1 MKNKRIIGVC
11 ITKIHDTT
19 RADFM
24 HRLHHLAIKKDY
36 KLLIFNSFIDFY
48 NNDAFDKGAAAVYDI
63 INFDLIDAL
72 IIHTESFC
80 NKSIIENIINNAK
93 AHNTPVIL
101 IDKLRDDCFSIVGDY
116 EAALKT
122 VITHIVKDHGV
133 KDLFFI
139 GGKKD
144 NDPYTETRLRYYKE
158 VLNENG
164 IKYDE
169 SRVGYGEYWSE
180 PTKKIIWDLISD
192 GKKPPEAII
201 CANDYM
207 AFAACEELT
216 MNGFKVPEDVIIT
229 GFDGVPAS
237 EHFGP
242 KLTTCVESLENLA
255 IICLDAV
262 DKAISGEQPCVLKN
276 TFIPRISESCGCN
289 PLTQKY
295 FRDTAAELYTTLD
308 QIQIHEDFMYAC
320 INHMLNI
327 RDLHDLYS
335 SLSETILQNSYI
347 CLNSDFVASVING
360 KQKTRSCPS
369 DELIVIPSK
378 YSYDEAGKEGKIS
391 LSELV
396 PNFDKW
402 INDENSFVLNTVFVG
417 DNVCGYYAFKTDNII
432 GASHKIKRVLN
443 TVNIA
448 FTVAI
453 NYFKQLSMKLS
464 IQRAVV
470 INPLTDLP
478 NLKGTAAWFEEF
490 ASPEN
495 REKTFTISVYGLPKY
510 TYILENYGIAAADEA
525 VTLAANA
532 LKLANPDKCFIG
544 HIAEDEFVVINFY
557 DNPEDI
563 NDVINSATSVFFSVI
578 EGYNSESGKKYYVEV
593 NCGCTVVNP
602 GWNGSLESFIKFANS
617 EMYMNRLKFGMGSA
631 VREEIDPKTHY
642 KAFELLIEKNLF
654 SYHFQPIVN
663 AKNGEVFAYEALMRT
678 DSSIGMSPHDI
689 LEAAKE
695 YNRLYDIEKATMFN
709 VMEHFANNKDKF
721 GDKKVFIN
729 TIPGH
734 FLSDE
739 DLDTLIEKHKDNM
752 SRFLFELTE
761 QDTVPDD
768 ELYKIKKLS
777 GASDHNPIAIDDYGT
792 GHSNIVNLMRY
803 SPHIIKIDRFL
814 ITDIHKNQNKQHFV
828 RSTIEFAKLNNIM
841 VLAEGVETSN
851 ELHTLIDL
859 GVDYI
864 QGFYTGRPAPE
875 PILSISE
882 EIRQEIISANPLY

>member
-1 MKNKRIIGVC
+1 MDRKRIIGVC

-19 RADFM
+19 RADLM
-24 HRLHHLAIKKDY
+24 HRLHHLAMKNNY

-48 NNDAFDKGAAAVYDI
+48 NNDAFDKGAASVYDI

-80 NKSIIENIINNAK
+80 NKS
-93 AHNTPVIL
+93 L
-101 IDKLRDDCFSIVGDY
+101 IDKIIVNAKEHNTSVILLDRTCDGCFSIVGDY
-116 EAALKT
+116 EAAFKT
-122 VITHIVKDHGV
+122 VINHIIKEHSV

-139 GGKKD
+139 GGKKE
-144 NDPYTETRLRYYKE
+144 NDPFTESRIRCYKE
-158 VLNENG
+158 VLLENGVDFNENN
-164 IKYDE
+164 I
-169 SRVGYGEYWSE
+169 GYGEYWSG
-180 PTKKIIWDLISD
+180 PTKETVYNLISD
-192 GKKPPEAII
+192 GKKPPEAIV

-216 MNGFKVPEDVIIT
+216 NNGYRVPEDVIVT
-229 GFDGVPAS
+229 GYDGVPAS

-242 KLTTCVESLENLA
+242 KLTTCVENLEKLA
-255 IICLDAV
+255 EVCIEAV
-262 DKAISGEQPCVLKN
+262 DMAVRGEKPCTLKN
-276 TFIPRISESCGCN
+276 TFEPRISESCGCN
-289 PLTQKY
+289 QLTNEN
-295 FRDTAAELYTTLD
+295 FRDTASELYVTLD

-327 RDLHDLYS
+327 RDIHDLHS
-335 SLSETILQNSYI
+335 SLSEAILENSYI
-347 CLNSDFVASVING
+347 CLNSDFIASIINNN
-360 KQKTRSCPS
+360 KNKNRPS

-378 YSYDEAGKEGKIS
+378 YSYHEAGKESKITLTELLPNYNDWLDDKNS
-391 LSELV
+391 YILSAV
-396 PNFDKW
+396 Y
-402 INDENSFVLNTVFVG
+402 VG
-417 DNVCGYYAFKTDNII
+417 DYVCGYYAFKTDNII

-448 FTVAI
+448 FTVAM

-464 IQRAVV
+464 VQRAVV

-478 NLKGTAAWFEEF
+478 NLKGTATWFEEF

-495 REKTFTISVYGLPKY
+495 RSKTMTISVYALPKY
-510 TYILENYGIAAADEA
+510 TYILENYGISDAEKA
-525 VTLAANA
+525 VQLTANA
-532 LKLANPDKCFIG
+532 LKLANSGSCFIG
-544 HIAEDEFVVINFY
+544 HIAEDQFVVINQY

-563 NDVINSATSVFFSVI
+563 HDVINSATSAFFSVI
-578 EGYNSESGKKYYVEV
+578 ESYNSESGKKYYVEV

-602 GWNGSLESFIKFANS
+602 GWNGSLESFIKFANG
-617 EMYMNRLKFGMGSA
+617 EMYMNRLKLGMGS
-631 VREEIDPKTHY
+631 VIREESDPKTHY

-654 SYHFQPIVN
+654 KYHFQPIVN
-663 AKNGEVFAYEALMRT
+663 AKNGEIIAYEALMRT
-678 DSSIGMSPHDI
+678 DSAINMRPLEI

-709 VMEHFANNKDKF
+709 VMEHYSRNKDKF

-729 TIPGH
+729 SIPGH

-739 DLDTLIEKHKDNM
+739 DMDILFDRYKEHMDN
-752 SRFLFELTE
+752 FIFELTE
-761 QDTVPDD
+761 QDSVPDE

-777 GASDHNPIAIDDYGT
+777 GNADINPIAIDDYGM

-803 SPHIIKIDRFL
+803 SPHIIKIDHFL
-814 ITDIHKNQNKQHFV
+814 ISDIHKNQNKQHFV

-851 ELHTLIDL
+851 EMHTLIDL

-875 PILSISE
+875 PVPSINE
-882 EIRQEIISANPLY
+882 EIRQEIIQANPLY